1 MWFWWFMLGCDL
13 LIPILMIIFGWTM
26 WKHAPG
32 SINKVVGYRTSRS
45 MKNEDTW
52 RFAHDYCGRL
62 WWKIGCTML
71 IPSVIIHF
79 PLYNSSENT
88 IGVVGGILCG
98 IQCILLM
105 VPILFTEGALKRN
118 FTNEGIRKG

>member
-1 MWFWWFMLGCDL
+1 MWFWLFMLGCDL
-13 LIPILMIIFGWTM
+13 LIPILMIILGRMM
-26 WKHAPG
+26 WKHSPG

-45 MKNEDTW
+45 MKNMDTW
-52 RFAHDYCGRL
+52 KFAHDYCGRL
-62 WWKIGCTML
+62 WWKIGWAML

-98 IQCILLM
+98 IQCIVLM
-105 VPILFTEGALKRN
+105 VPIFFTERALKRN
-118 FTNEGIRKG
+118 FTNAGIRK